1 MQLLQGKVALVTG
14 SARRIG
20 AVTVR
25 ALHQQGATVVV
36 HYRNSSDDAK
46 ALCDELN
53 EIRADSCS
61 NQQAELSN
69 VSALQQM
76 IDRIISETGRLDV
89 LINNASSFYPTAV
102 GEIKESDWDNLMGS
116 NLKAPLFL
124 SQAAAPYL
132 KKTQGCIVNMVDIH
146 SERPLREHPVYC
158 SAKAGL
164 AMLTKSLAKELG
176 PEIRVNGVSPGAIMW
191 PEADKADNDSPEMI
205 AQHQSILDKTSLK
218 KSGSAEDI
226 AKAILF
232 LVTQADY
239 ITGHIIPVDGG
250 RLLNQ

>member
-25 ALHQQGATVVV
+25 ALHQQGATVIV
-36 HYRNSSDDAK
+36 HYRNSAGDAK
-46 ALCDELN
+46 TLCDELN
-53 EIRADSCS
+53 GMREDSCLI
-61 NQQAELSN
+61 QQAELADVDS
-69 VSALQQM
+69 LQTM
-76 IDRIISETGRLDV
+76 INNIINETGRLDI
-89 LINNASSFYPTAV
+89 LINNASSFYSTAV
-102 GEIKESDWDNLMGS
+102 GEIKESDWDNLMSS

-124 SQAAAPYL
+124 SQAAAPHL
-132 KKTQGCIVNMVDIH
+132 KKTQGCIVNMVDIY
-146 SERPLREHPVYC
+146 SERPLKEHPVYC
-158 SAKAGL
+158 VAKAGV

-176 PEIRVNGVSPGAIMW
+176 PEVRVNGVSPGAILW
-191 PEADKADNDSPEMI
+191 PEDDEDSPEMK

-218 KSGSAEDI
+218 RSGLPEDI
-226 AKAILF
+226 ANAILF

>member
-25 ALHQQGATVVV
+25 ALHQQGATVIV
-36 HYRNSSDDAK
+36 HYRNSADDAK
-46 ALCDELN
+46 SFCDELN
-53 EIRADSCS
+53 AIREDSCLI
-61 NQQAELSN
+61 QQAELADVDS
-69 VSALQQM
+69 LQTM
-76 IDRIISETGRLDV
+76 IDYIISETGRLDI

-102 GEIKESDWDNLMGS
+102 GEIKESDWDKLMSS

-124 SQAAAPYL
+124 SQAAAPHL

-146 SERPLREHPVYC
+146 SERPLKEHPVYC
-158 SAKAGL
+158 AAKAGL

-191 PEADKADNDSPEMI
+191 PEADDDSPEMK

-218 KSGSAEDI
+218 RSGSAEDV
-226 AKAILF
+226 ASTILF
-232 LVTQADY
+232 LVTQAGY

>member
-36 HYRNSSDDAK
+36 HYRNSADDAK

-53 EIRADSCS
+53 AIRASSCS
-61 NQQAELSN
+61 IKQAELSN
-69 VSALQQM
+69 VDSLQQM
-76 IDRIISETGRLDV
+76 IDRIISEIGRLDILV
-89 LINNASSFYPTAV
+89 NNASSFYPTAV

-124 SQAAAPYL
+124 SQAAAPHL

-191 PEADKADNDSPEMI
+191 PEADEADNGSPEMI

-226 AKAILF
+226 ANAILF